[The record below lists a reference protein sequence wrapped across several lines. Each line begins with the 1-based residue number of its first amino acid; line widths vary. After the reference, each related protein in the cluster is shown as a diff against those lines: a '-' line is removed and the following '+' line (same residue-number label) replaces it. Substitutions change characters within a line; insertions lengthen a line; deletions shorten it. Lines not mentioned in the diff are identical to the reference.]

1 MGERVLTAFKW
12 AIVASLLT
20 AQPVIVLAVAIV
32 GMALVLIANDLARD

>member
-20 AQPVIVLAVAIV
+20 ARPEIVGAVAIV
-32 GMALVLIANDLARD
+32 GLIVVLIANGLADD